1 MIRLE
6 GKMLALLIR
15 RDRTPTVLR
24 KLAKMESDARV
35 ARRILAIANV
45 ALGLLAFI
53 PSANECGWR
62 GYGYYGYGG
71 CGCGYAGYGYG
82 YGYRPIYA
90 GYGWGYGP
98 YWRGGWGYRGWG
110 YRGWGYR
117 GGWGRRW

>member
-1 MIRLE
+1 MR
-6 GKMLALLIR
+6 KALLVSA
-15 RDRTPTVLR
+15 TL
-24 KLAKMESDARV
+24 
-35 ARRILAIANV
+35 
-45 ALGLLAFI
+45 LGLMAFVP
-53 PSANECGWR
+53 PSANACGW
-62 GYGYYGYGG
+62 G
-71 CGCGYAGYGYG
+71 GYGYG